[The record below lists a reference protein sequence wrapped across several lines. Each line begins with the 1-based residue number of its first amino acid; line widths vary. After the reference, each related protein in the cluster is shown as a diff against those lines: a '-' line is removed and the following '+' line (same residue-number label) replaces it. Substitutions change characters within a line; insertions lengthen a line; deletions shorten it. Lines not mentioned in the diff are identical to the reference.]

1 MSPASVRCPRCG
13 AFGRDVVVVVIV
25 TTRGSANMKI
35 SSIHV
40 VAVLVV
46 LKSDGFVGMALVGI
60 LVAVASIVVAS
71 IAVAST
77 AASTTT
83 TAAPAA
89 STTTAAVTG
98 SIIVLRIGYF
108 KLLSLE
114 DASGWNL
121 YGVLAICV
129 IQCDIKTK
137 IFFQRGGCLD

>member
-60 LVAVASIVVAS
+60 LVAVASIAVAS
-71 IAVAST
+71 IP

-83 TAAPAA
+83 TATTAA
-89 STTTAAVTG
+89 STTTTAAVTG

-121 YGVLAICV
+121 DGILAICV